1 MYNRKISSALCSL
14 TDLYLTDLWLDP
26 PHSCPLNSQRRPENL
41 MCSLGSYEEDA
52 EQRCC
57 SYLDEALTF
66 DATNPEV
73 YQSYAS
79 VRISQEQPDEARI
92 MMEKSLDVWFEQGEP
107 NNLAKRNKRSLTS
120 SFCFFLHRTGEKSEI
135 TQRRG

>member
-1 MYNRKISSALCSL
+1 
-14 TDLYLTDLWLDP
+14 
-26 PHSCPLNSQRRPENL
+26 

-92 MMEKSLDVWFEQGEP
+92 MMQKSLDVWFEQGEP
-107 NNLAKRNKRSLTS
+107 NNPAKRNKR
-120 SFCFFLHRTGEKSEI
+120 C
-135 TQRRG
+135 